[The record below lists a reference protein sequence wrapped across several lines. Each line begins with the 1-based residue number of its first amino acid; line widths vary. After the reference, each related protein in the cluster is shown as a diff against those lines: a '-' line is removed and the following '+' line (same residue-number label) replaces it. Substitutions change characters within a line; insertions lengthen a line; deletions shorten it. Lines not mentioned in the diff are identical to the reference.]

1 MLFRTLLPR
10 LSRSYILLP
19 LLFHQ
24 MNTGSTSRVSK
35 HQLVSQF
42 SAGSNATLLVKG
54 DTVSGCKLVLLD
66 RPRNKTCCYSAP
78 ERKETMCEP
87 GIQSG
92 GCRSRDTVKVEEHPG
107 YCKTTFYNINQ
118 GDSGPYLVIF
128 PGRVNDNEQ
137 FELNVEDDS
146 EERTMSGL
154 LPVSDI
160 SRYEEVMDFVPGTT
174 ATVSVPGNTGSGCKF
189 LLLDQGR
196 NLTCC
201 FSSSSRG
208 ETLCHPDTQSIACRT
223 KERYRVDELSD
234 ACIFI
239 LANIENTDAGPYKVI
254 FPGRLSDNSKFD
266 LTLRILAWDY
276 SDLALLSGG
285 GVATVIVVVVCFAIG
300 FLCCTK
306 NSRCHP
312 AAINQMFSNGY
323 EMDSVGDV
331 SVHSSDNK
339 SVARKNN
346 PEQVTDADHSYTNQS
361 YCEIG

>member
-1 MLFRTLLPR
+1 MLFPSLLPQ

-146 EERTMSGL
+146 EERTMSEL

-201 FSSSSRG
+201 FSASSRG

-223 KERYRVDELSD
+223 NERYMDSFKTPFPSLLNSL
-234 ACIFI
+234 F
-239 LANIENTDAGPYKVI
+239 
-254 FPGRLSDNSKFD
+254 FPGTGWMSCQMPVFLSFP
-266 LTLRILAWDY
+266 TLRTQMPDPTRSSFL
-276 SDLALLSGG
+276 GG
-285 GVATVIVVVVCFAIG
+285 SLTTPS
-300 FLCCTK
+300 L
-306 NSRCHP
+306 
-312 AAINQMFSNGY
+312 M
-323 EMDSVGDV
+323 
-331 SVHSSDNK
+331 
-339 SVARKNN
+339 
-346 PEQVTDADHSYTNQS
+346 
-361 YCEIG
+361 